1 MRRHMVSVFLF
12 IFQIFKCQIKRL
24 PLMPS
29 LLYHP
34 SSIQIQSLK
43 FRKYIDL
50 FPITC
55 MRWGLSTCDAVPTE
69 AKRGHQIPQSW
80 SYRRCGCWE
89 LNSGALCVK
98 QVLLTSESPF
108 QPKVM
113 TSKRDPKIFVGIKA
127 PGQGEHL
134 ASHRCDVV
142 SCKHRERRL

>member
-1 MRRHMVSVFLF
+1 MVSVFLF

-55 MRWGLSTCDAVPTE
+55 MRWAYLHVMQYPQRPREGIRFPRAGVTDGVDA
-69 AKRGHQIPQSW
+69 G
-80 SYRRCGCWE
+80 
-89 LNSGALCVK
+89 N
-98 QVLLTSESPF
+98 
-108 QPKVM
+108 
-113 TSKRDPKIFVGIKA
+113 
-127 PGQGEHL
+127 
-134 ASHRCDVV
+134 
-142 SCKHRERRL
+142 